1 MTDAPPPPSMPA
13 GWYPDHTGTQRY
25 WDGTSWTEHT
35 AGAAQRQEYG
45 QGVVPRLTSD
55 ETSMGALAHGL
66 AIPFAFIGPLIILL
80 AKGDSSTFVKHH
92 AIEAL
97 NFSITVFLAAFA
109 SAILIIVLI
118 GLILLP
124 LLAIG
129 ALVLHVVAAL
139 AASRGEWYRY
149 PFTLRLIS
157 GPV

>member
-1 MTDAPPPPSMPA
+1 MADDSPPPSMPA

-25 WDGTSWTEHT
+25 WEGTAWTEHT
-35 AGAAQRQEYG
+35 AGPALYPTDG

-55 ETSMGALAHGL
+55 DTSMGALAHAL
-66 AIPFAFIGPLIILL
+66 AIPFAFLGPLIILL
-80 AKGDSSTFVKHH
+80 TKGDSSTFVKHH

-97 NFSITVFLAAFA
+97 NFSITVFVAAFV
-109 SAILIIVLI
+109 SAILIFVLI

-124 LLAIG
+124 VVAVG
-129 ALVLHVVAAL
+129 ALVLHIVAAL